1 MGKLN
6 NAKITHYELS
16 NQKQRTKAKAS
27 KKKEPLKITYISSP
41 TLVKA
46 TNASE
51 FRALVQELTGKD
63 SRVGED
69 DHDEY
74 SERYYSPVTPSPA
87 TTEASPA
94 SSVEDHRAPYGYSS
108 SLDEFDCSYLEGGV
122 GEDGYLSNG
131 SNNAINSMAVA
142 AAGVVGNA
150 GSYSAVER
158 EEGGFS
164 LWRDVPDTFGN
175 GGLQYSLNCVFV

>member
-74 SERYYSPVTPSPA
+74 ITPSPA

-142 AAGVVGNA
+142 AAGV
-150 GSYSAVER
+150 SAVER